1 MISTRYIWL
10 LILTLTFGLMGWS
23 QNNVGIGTRTPHP
36 SALLEVNDSAR
47 GVIIPQT
54 DTAAVAAYVNSLT
67 PSPGIADGLIIF
79 DVNLRGYVFYDA
91 NLGIWKELMSLVG
104 PTGPIGLTGPTGI
117 TGMTGAPTTWRDT
130 VTEPGGLGPDDRCDD
145 WILYEPDGVMWYVE
159 CDSGG
164 LNPRWVDTVS
174 VANNVA
180 IIKAPDVRVEAFTM
194 EIPVG
199 TNPGI
204 EVMPLGGSTINDDI
218 NWRTIPGLTYTFN
231 VNTDE
236 IAYIMVH
243 LWGTTKKTLAG
254 TDYNYAQYDIE
265 ISTAPTV
272 GPDGRSYLNRQMGNI
287 ITVKNNKPNPVAGDD
302 GLFDLAG
309 WSVFETYVVSAELTP
324 QPCNVHPG
332 CGPTGCP
339 PCPSPSST
347 FTIQAYAG
355 HRYSATGNGPLTLY
369 ATGTGN
375 SETPAHM
382 SIFAVIRRN
391 PLAIDFRK

>member
-1 MISTRYIWL
+1 M
-10 LILTLTFGLMGWS
+10 
-23 QNNVGIGTRTPHP
+23 
-36 SALLEVNDSAR
+36 
-47 GVIIPQT
+47 
-54 DTAAVAAYVNSLT
+54 
-67 PSPGIADGLIIF
+67 
-79 DVNLRGYVFYDA
+79 
-91 NLGIWKELMSLVG
+91 
-104 PTGPIGLTGPTGI
+104 
-117 TGMTGAPTTWRDT
+117 
-130 VTEPGGLGPDDRCDD
+130 
-145 WILYEPDGVMWYVE
+145 YEPDGVMWTVE

-164 LNPRWVDTVS
+164 LNPRWVDTVT
-174 VANNVA
+174 VANEIA
-180 IIKAPDVRVEAFTM
+180 LIKAPDVRIEAATM

-204 EVMPLGGSTINDDI
+204 EVMPLGGSTINSDI
-218 NWRTIPGLTYTFN
+218 NWRTIPGLTYTFS

-254 TDYNYAQYDIE
+254 TDFNYAQYDIE
-265 ISTAPTV
+265 ISAAPTV
-272 GPDGRSYLNRQMGNI
+272 GPPGRSYLDRQMGNI
-287 ITVKNNKPNPVAGDD
+287 ITVKNNKPDPVLGDD
-302 GLFDLAG
+302 GLYDLAG

-324 QPCNVHPG
+324 TPCDVHPG

-339 PCPSPSST
+339 PCPSPTSV

-382 SIFAVIRRN
+382 SVFAVYRRN